1 LIQSAALLH
10 IGLDDDLQSEL
21 AGDIR
26 HEIIED
32 GVLISTCGGLEVHL
46 SVADLNEDLVLEGR
60 TRKNLSRNGPS
71 SAAPRKSRYRLL
83 GTPTSVGTRGRR
95 TSVRRGPKLEWLRE
109 LRGVA

>member
-1 LIQSAALLH
+1 MTQPAALLH

-46 SVADLNEDLVLEGR
+46 SVADR
-60 TRKNLSRNGPS
+60 TK
-71 SAAPRKSRYRLL
+71 
-83 GTPTSVGTRGRR
+83 TSCLRAEPER
-95 TSVRRGPKLEWLRE
+95 T
-109 LRGVA
+109 

>member
-1 LIQSAALLH
+1 MTQPAALLH

-46 SVADLNEDLVLEGR
+46 SVADLDEDLVLEGR
-60 TRKNLSRNGPS
+60 TRKNLSRNGP